1 MDLEETNRGFSIA
14 EFEDYHGHK
23 CSLQRSSI
31 IEPDCIW
38 LGMNE
43 PDFQEEGW
51 HPVYKAR
58 CRPWKLPDNIHA
70 FSRMHLTREQVA
82 ELLPYLQRF
91 VETGE
96 LYEQP
101 KWPALGNKTG

>member
-1 MDLEETNRGFSIA
+1 MELKETARGFRILK
-14 EFEDYHGHK
+14 FEDYYGHE

-43 PDFQEEGW
+43 PDLQEHGW
-51 HPVYKAR
+51 HPHFKAR
-58 CRPWKLPDNIHA
+58 CRPLILSDSIHA
-70 FSRMHLTREQVA
+70 FSRMHLTRDQVA

-96 LYEQP
+96 LYEQY
-101 KWPALGNKTG
+101 KSS